1 MKGAMEKVRE
11 IWREGRRVGKE
22 DPRRIVHSFKVGL
35 ALALVSSFYY
45 YQPLYDNFGVNAMW
59 AVMTV
64 VVVFEFSV
72 GATLLGKGINR
83 AVATLVA
90 GGLGVGAHHLA
101 SLSGPTIEPIL
112 FAVFVFVQAAL
123 STFVRFFPRVK
134 ARYDYGILIFILT
147 FSLISVSGFREDEI
161 LDLAHKRLSIDSDNG
176 RRYDFEIKIWKLAE
190 FGEEYFEATDD
201 GDVKEVEK
209 KRKNLQ
215 RYKSV
220 LNSKSNEEA
229 LCRGLEKTRY
239 WIWRIRDY
247 LSTVIMGGV
256 SCVLISIFICPVWA
270 GQDLHSLLASNFDTL
285 SHFLQGYD
293 FEIKIWK
300 LAEFGEEYFEATDDG
315 DVKEVEKKRKNLQR
329 YKSVLN
335 SKSNEEAL
343 ANFAKWEPRHGQFRF
358 RHPWKQYLAVAALL
372 RQCAYWIDALNSY
385 ITSDFQ
391 IPMDIKKKLEEP
403 LTKNE
408 LGVKKI
414 NERSILNDVEPLQMI
429 ALMTTV
435 SLLIDIVNLTEKI
448 AESVH
453 ELASAARFE
462 NKKKSTVSSEKTVSD
477 FVSTGRSVPIK
488 SQDDHVVTIL
498 CDDDISNTV
507 DQSRVE
513 SSVDSCHHVAIKI
526 DDEDDSVH
534 EKHEDGEIRVH
545 TNCVAAQHS

>member
-72 GATLLGKGINR
+72 GATLGKGINR

-112 FAVFVFVQAAL
+112 LAVFVFVQ
-123 STFVRFFPRVK
+123 
-134 ARYDYGILIFILT
+134 
-147 FSLISVSGFREDEI
+147 VSGFREDEI

-176 RRYDFEIKIWKLAE
+176 RK

-201 GDVKEVEK
+201 G
-209 KRKNLQ
+209 
-215 RYKSV
+215 Y
-220 LNSKSNEEA
+220 
-229 LCRGLEKTRY
+229 
-239 WIWRIRDY
+239 
-247 LSTVIMGGV
+247 
-256 SCVLISIFICPVWA
+256 
-270 GQDLHSLLASNFDTL
+270 
-285 SHFLQGYD
+285 
-293 FEIKIWK
+293 
-300 LAEFGEEYFEATDDG
+300 
-315 DVKEVEKKRKNLQR
+315 VKEVEKKRKNLQR

-358 RHPWKQYLAVAALL
+358 RHPWKQYLAEAALL

-403 LTKNE
+403 LAKMSSE
-408 LGVKKI
+408 SRKSMKEVSISSKKMRKSSSYDI
-414 NERSILNDVEPLQMI
+414 HVLNSQSACKDLTTLLKTGILNDVEPLQMI

-435 SLLIDIVNLTEKI
+435 SLLIDIVNLTEKN

-462 NKKKSTVSSEKTVSD
+462 NKKKSTVSD

-545 TNCVAAQHS
+545 TSCVSYRAAQHS

>member
-11 IWREGRRVGKE
+11 IWKEGRRVGKE

-72 GATLLGKGINR
+72 GATLGKGINR

-101 SLSGPTIEPIL
+101 SLSGPTVEPIL
-112 FAVFVFVQAAL
+112 LAIFVFAQAAL

-161 LDLAHKRLSIDSDNG
+161 LDLAHKRLS
-176 RRYDFEIKIWKLAE
+176 
-190 FGEEYFEATDD
+190 
-201 GDVKEVEK
+201 
-209 KRKNLQ
+209 
-215 RYKSV
+215 
-220 LNSKSNEEA
+220 
-229 LCRGLEKTRY
+229 
-239 WIWRIRDY
+239 
-247 LSTVIMGGV
+247 TVIMGGV

-285 SHFLQGYD
+285 SRFLQ
-293 FEIKIWK
+293 
-300 LAEFGEEYFEATDDG
+300 EFGDEYFEETDDG
-315 DVKEVEKKRKNLQR
+315 DVKEVEKRRRNLEK
-329 YKSVLN
+329 YKCVLN

-372 RQCAYWIDALNSY
+372 RQCAYRMDALNSY
-385 ITSDFQ
+385 INSDFQ

-403 LTKNE
+403 LRKMSSE
-408 LGVKKI
+408 SGKSMKEASISLKKMRKSSSSDI
-414 NERSILNDVEPLQMI
+414 HVLNSQSACKDLSTLLKSGILNDVEPLQMI
-429 ALMTTV
+429 ALTTTV
-435 SLLIDIVNLTEKI
+435 SLLIDIVNLTEKVSQ
-448 AESVH
+448 SVH
-453 ELASAARFE
+453 ELASAARFK
-462 NKKKSTVSSEKTVSD
+462 NKKKSTVSSKKSD
-477 FVSTGRSVPIK
+477 SVSTVRAMPTK

-498 CDDDISNTV
+498 CDDDLSNTV
-507 DQSRVE
+507 DQSCGE

-526 DDEDDSVH
+526 DDDDDSVH
-534 EKHEDGEIRVH
+534 EKHEDGEIHVH
-545 TNCVAAQHS
+545 TSCVLCGQTNASDVLDCGNQKIINNL

>member
-72 GATLLGKGINR
+72 GATLGKGINR
-83 AVATLVA
+83 ALATLVA

-112 FAVFVFVQAAL
+112 LAVFVFVQ
-123 STFVRFFPRVK
+123 
-134 ARYDYGILIFILT
+134 
-147 FSLISVSGFREDEI
+147 
-161 LDLAHKRLSIDSDNG
+161 
-176 RRYDFEIKIWKLAE
+176 
-190 FGEEYFEATDD
+190 
-201 GDVKEVEK
+201 
-209 KRKNLQ
+209 
-215 RYKSV
+215 
-220 LNSKSNEEA
+220 
-229 LCRGLEKTRY
+229 
-239 WIWRIRDY
+239 
-247 LSTVIMGGV
+247 
-256 SCVLISIFICPVWA
+256 
-270 GQDLHSLLASNFDTL
+270 
-285 SHFLQGYD
+285 
-293 FEIKIWK
+293 
-300 LAEFGEEYFEATDDG
+300 EFGEEYFEATDDG

-385 ITSDFQ
+385 IASDFQ

-403 LTKNE
+403 LTKMSSE
-408 LGVKKI
+408 SRKSMKEVSISSKKMRKSSSYDI
-414 NERSILNDVEPLQMI
+414 HVLNSQSACKDLTTLLKTGILNDVEPLQMI

-498 CDDDISNTV
+498 CDQWRTQKYFLPGSASVCDDDISNTV

-545 TNCVAAQHS
+545 TSCVSYRAAQRS